1 MYLKNSVLYLII
13 ILVWLKKVP
22 NMLSAKNFQFF
33 NGHIAADEESFM
45 DGGEGEVREPDYVSS
60 AHEDRYYVVNPH
72 KYMKIISG

>member
-33 NGHIAADEESFM
+33 NGQILLLTKSHLWM
-45 DGGEGEVREPDYVSS
+45 
-60 AHEDRYYVVNPH
+60 VVMARSENRIMFPRLT
-72 KYMKIISG
+72 KTGTML